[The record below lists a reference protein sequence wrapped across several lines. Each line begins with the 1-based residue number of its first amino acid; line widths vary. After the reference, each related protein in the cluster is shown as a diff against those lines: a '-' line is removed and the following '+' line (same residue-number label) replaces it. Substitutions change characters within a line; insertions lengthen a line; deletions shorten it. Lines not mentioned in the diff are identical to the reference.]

1 MYTKWRF
8 ITFKS
13 ISIWFKIRFELKNLP
28 FISSIRFSNFWANA
42 TSWGVGGLLGPYGSL
57 IGVCDLDEDVEGL
70 GAPLEVEFV
79 KFWEVD
85 ELLFDGAGSM
95 IWGYWKKNQI
105 EISWNKVYYI
115 FYNFGISPILDNTK
129 VFPPKIFQIILL
141 TLFWCSSCHWRK
153 SCCCFSLNS

>member
-1 MYTKWRF
+1 MEVWLVFVIWKKKSKFNFPAKYIFFKQTKH
-8 ITFKS
+8 
-13 ISIWFKIRFELKNLP
+13 
-28 FISSIRFSNFWANA
+28 SN
-42 TSWGVGGLLGPYGSL
+42 Y
-57 IGVCDLDEDVEGL
+57 LDEDVEGL

-95 IWGYWKKNQI
+95 IWGYWKKNLI
-105 EISWNKVYYI
+105 DISWNKAL